1 MMQNHLFFWLQQ
13 PSFRNLA
20 LLSPSL
26 GFLNCMF
33 PEPVT
38 QKYSPP
44 PVQSLFAAI
53 SDTPSTHD
61 ALCLLKL
68 WRAVSCLKHRV
79 ASSNPT
85 VWPSFVVYALHRF
98 ALFASA
104 FASMP
109 EFNPNLHVLPPLDVA
124 WVWHSLLTAPE
135 ACYAMF
141 AESAFANFLQVPFPL
156 RQLGDAI
163 SSSFDYTPDQLARH
177 NFDALLANFG
187 KGYYLEYE
195 NVTFDPSSIV
205 LPVYC
210 PISKALLVSVPLSH
224 FACSSFS
231 VRSKEGVISH
241 HSLARRQSDAALT
254 QSALRPS
261 RSLPLEEW
269 PSFGS
274 PGSPSTD
281 SSSPPSP
288 INSNSSCACS
298 SSTPTSWTSQ
308 KSFSFESANPLVH
321 LTIEEDCLQI
331 SGDWI
336 DHLVLSPVQNIID
349 SGNWLSHPKLSV
361 MLTSAV
367 MRYKSFW
374 KLLSKN
380 STGPALVPTLDIRLV
395 WYTHMARFNEYAD
408 FSVFHTD
415 VIMVPPVSGSQTTKD
430 LEKTATLY
438 QKRFHAPYLHC
449 GHTKNSP
456 PFSRKTCTLSCYKN
470 IYELLAPSGDQQ

>member
-1 MMQNHLFFWLQQ
+1 MQNHLFFWLQQ

-44 PVQSLFAAI
+44 PVQLLFAAI

-85 VWPSFVVYALHRF
+85 VWPLFVVYALHRF

-224 FACSSFS
+224 FACSSFL

-254 QSALRPS
+254 QLALRS
-261 RSLPLEEW
+261 LRSLPL
-269 PSFGS
+269 
-274 PGSPSTD
+274 
-281 SSSPPSP
+281 
-288 INSNSSCACS
+288 
-298 SSTPTSWTSQ
+298 
-308 KSFSFESANPLVH
+308 
-321 LTIEEDCLQI
+321 
-331 SGDWI
+331 
-336 DHLVLSPVQNIID
+336 
-349 SGNWLSHPKLSV
+349 
-361 MLTSAV
+361 
-367 MRYKSFW
+367 
-374 KLLSKN
+374 
-380 STGPALVPTLDIRLV
+380 
-395 WYTHMARFNEYAD
+395 
-408 FSVFHTD
+408 
-415 VIMVPPVSGSQTTKD
+415 
-430 LEKTATLY
+430 
-438 QKRFHAPYLHC
+438 
-449 GHTKNSP
+449 
-456 PFSRKTCTLSCYKN
+456 
-470 IYELLAPSGDQQ
+470 